1 MRVSDIDTPAVLIDL
16 DRVEANLARAQA
28 YAEAHGLR
36 MRPHVKTHKLP
47 QLARRQVELGAIGI
61 TCQKIGEAEAMAD
74 GGLSDIFLPYNI
86 LGQAKLARLAA

>member
-1 MRVSDIDTPAVLIDL
+1 
-16 DRVEANLARAQA
+16 
-28 YAEAHGLR
+28 

-74 GGLSDIFLPYNI
+74 GGLTDIFLPYNI
-86 LGQAKLARLAA
+86 LGRGEARPPRRAEPHG